1 MTVKEVIEKVGTL
14 RRNNQFTIEDKMR
27 WLNQCEAK
35 VQLECL
41 LMPRVEITYDYAADA
56 DEKLIAKPPFDEMYI
71 HYVCAK
77 IDEALGE
84 MEMYNDTVKLYNDVN
99 GDFQR
104 WLIKEYDPA
113 HNKICVRREDPVI
126 VRGQDV
132 SITLYGLVLSAEEI
146 TEAKVWMT
154 QGDTTTVIDNSVID
168 GDTLTFD
175 LTASQTYKLSEGSL
189 FVSCEV
195 SNGTEKYGKTKRIYV
210 SGTADVHAVVSYDR

>member
-126 VRGQDV
+126 VRGERV
-132 SITLYGLVLSAEEI
+132 SITLYGLPLSAEEI
-146 TEAKVWMT
+146 TEVKTWMM
-154 QGDTTTVIDNSVID
+154 QGETMTDVAGAVVEDN
-168 GDTLTFD
+168 TLTFE
-175 LTASQTYKLSEGSL
+175 LTEAQTYALTEGSL
-189 FVSCEV
+189 FVNCEV

-210 SGTADVHAVVSYDR
+210 SCAADVHAVVSYGQ